1 MAIIKKEINTMPKA
15 NFDFDN
21 VNTSLISS
29 KCNSNEYRREIIDE
43 LKKVLTP
50 FVEDKKLLGGINEQ
64 TNLIADLKINSA
76 NLVDVIIDAESKYN
90 IEIDLA
96 SAEKMTNVRSCI
108 DVIVEKMNFKR

>member
-1 MAIIKKEINTMPKA
+1 MIKSEINTKA
-15 NFDFDN
+15 KTNFYFEDIDN
-21 VNTSLISS
+21 SLISS

-43 LKKVLTP
+43 LKKVLRPYT
-50 FVEDKKLLGGINEQ
+50 ENKELLGGINEQ
-64 TNLIADLKINSA
+64 TNLITDLKINSA

-108 DVIVEKMNFKR
+108 DVIVEKMYIKR